1 VVGDPGQG
9 GRHVTMTHSNR
20 IVWPLFYTAEIDP
33 VQRRCRTAV
42 STSRSAGRQGSPCPI
57 VQACLGTRTAGQ
69 GRTLECRSGLAHGP
83 DAPDLREDRQGGGPY
98 FPKRMEDFTMCCC
111 GRRRS
116 RRDEEPEVYETAS
129 RALEI
134 LKERFAKGE
143 IDKAEF
149 EEKRR
154 LILQ

>member
-1 VVGDPGQG
+1 
-9 GRHVTMTHSNR
+9 MCFSES
-20 IVWPLFYTAEIDP
+20 AA
-33 VQRRCRTAV
+33 RRGA
-42 STSRSAGRQGSPCPI
+42 S
-57 VQACLGTRTAGQ
+57 GTR
-69 GRTLECRSGLAHGP
+69 E
-83 DAPDLREDRQGGGPY
+83 
-98 FPKRMEDFTMCCC
+98 
-111 GRRRS
+111 
-116 RRDEEPEVYETAS
+116 AS